1 MKQTAFRLR
10 DDSVLAVCPIVAWET
25 WPDDLGMRDSNQ
37 MTNRP
42 PLPANA
48 RYKRDMWVVH
58 DHEYAEE
65 EGIWRL
71 LDLFERL
78 GVKASFVTSGRSVE
92 RFPEI
97 AREVQRRGH
106 EMASENYIHEY
117 PVMQNEAAER
127 ESIQKTV
134 AAFEQVLG
142 QRPLGYI
149 SPGHRPTDKTLGIIA
164 EAGYIWDADFQDRDT
179 ASVEEVSGK
188 LIVGMTYAH
197 VSDYMTY
204 QIISRTPREVLQI
217 LKDEFDVLYAEG
229 VAGAP
234 KMMGYA
240 FHPFLCHG
248 FRTKPLE
255 EFFQYAKSF
264 SKVWFPTRIEIA
276 RWCLEQYEAQHKA
289 IGTAKV

>member
-1 MKQTAFRLR
+1 MKRMSDQWP
-10 DDSVLAVCPIVAWET
+10 DGNVLAVCPIVAWET
-25 WPDDLGMRDSNQ
+25 WPDDLGTRESNQ
-37 MTNRP
+37 ITNRP
-42 PLPANA
+42 VLPPKAV
-48 RYKRDMWVVH
+48 YKRDMWVVH
-58 DHEYAEE
+58 DHEYAEV

-71 LDLFERL
+71 LDLFDRV
-78 GVKASFVTSGRSVE
+78 GVKATFVASGRSVE

-97 AREVQRRGH
+97 ALEAQRRGH

-117 PVMQNEAAER
+117 PVMMDEAVER

-134 AAFEQVLG
+134 AAFERVLG

-149 SPGHRPTDKTLGIIA
+149 SPGHRPTDKTLQIIA
-164 EAGYIWDADFQDRDT
+164 EAGYVWDADFQDRDT
-179 ASVEEVSGK
+179 ASVVEVSGRQM
-188 LIVGMTYAH
+188 VAMPYAH
-197 VSDYMTY
+197 ISDYMTY
-204 QIISRTPREVLQI
+204 QITGRTPREVVELLIDQ
-217 LKDEFDVLYAEG
+217 FDVLYAEG

-255 EFFQYAKSF
+255 EFFRYAQSF

-276 RWCLEQYEAQHKA
+276 RWCLKQHETQR
-289 IGTAKV
+289 GSR

>member
-1 MKQTAFRLR
+1 MKRMSLQWPNGN
-10 DDSVLAVCPIVAWET
+10 VLAVCPIVAWET
-25 WPDDLGMRDSNQ
+25 WPDDLGTRESNQ

-42 PLPANA
+42 PLPPNA

-71 LDLFERL
+71 LDLFDRV
-78 GVKASFVTSGRSVE
+78 GIKATFVISGRTVE

-97 AREVQRRGH
+97 VRDAQRRGH

-117 PVMQNEAAER
+117 PVMYDEAAER

-134 AAFEQVLG
+134 AAFERVLG

-149 SPGHRPTDKTLGIIA
+149 SPGHRPTDKTLEIIA

-179 ASVEEVSGK
+179 ASVMPVKGK
-188 LIVGMTYAH
+188 DIVAMTYAH
-197 VSDYMTY
+197 VSDYITY
-204 QIISRTPREVLQI
+204 QMTGRTPREVLEL

-255 EFFQYAKSF
+255 EFFKYAQSF
-264 SKVWFPTRIEIA
+264 PKVWFPTRIEIA
-276 RWCLEQYEAQHKA
+276 KWCLDQHK
-289 IGTAKV
+289 G

>member
-71 LDLFERL
+71 LDLFDRVD
-78 GVKASFVTSGRSVE
+78 VKASFVTSGRSVE

-97 AREVQRRGH
+97 ARDVQRRGH

-117 PVMQNEAAER
+117 PVMYDEAAER
-127 ESIQKTV
+127 DSIRKTV

-142 QRPLGYI
+142 QRPLGYL
-149 SPGHRPTDKTLGIIA
+149 SPGHRPTDKTLEIVA
-164 EAGYIWDADFQDRDT
+164 DAGYIWDADFQDRDT
-179 ASVEEVSGK
+179 ASVTEVKGK
-188 LIVGMTYAH
+188 LIVTMTYAH
-197 VSDYMTY
+197 ISDYMTY
-204 QIISRTPREVLQI
+204 QIFSRTPREVLEL

-229 VAGAP
+229 VAGTP

-255 EFFQYAKSF
+255 EFFKYAQSF
-264 SKVWFPTRIEIA
+264 PKVWFPTRIEIA
-276 RWCLEQYEAQHKA
+276 KWCLDQNK
-289 IGTAKV
+289 G